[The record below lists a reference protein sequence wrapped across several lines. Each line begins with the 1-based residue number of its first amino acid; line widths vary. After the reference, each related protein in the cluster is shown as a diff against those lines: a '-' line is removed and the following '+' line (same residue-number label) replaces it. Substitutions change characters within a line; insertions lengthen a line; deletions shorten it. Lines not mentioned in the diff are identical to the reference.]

1 MLSLLATSACAGTAA
16 RDTVTGNVVA
26 PKSVS
31 MPKQVRWITG
41 QLMNEPAP
49 DGSACLLLVT
59 SKDKYV
65 LRSVDASLVPVVW
78 HQDGS
83 FDATRSG
90 IARGDRM
97 VAPYADE
104 RTSVRGGVVAKSDR
118 VCRSHP
124 TLGFAQVKR
133 GRVRPAP
140 STAPSTAPS
149 GAPSGVPSDATSA
162 PADAEAMGR
171 GNAMSAFDEVWKSG
185 TLGIVEGN
193 QGEGHCLLLV
203 TSEGAYVL
211 GSSTNDYRHGH
222 QPVRWWRRP
231 TTDRDPHPRPQH
243 PRHGAH
249 PRPVRRA
256 ARVGR
261 TRDGLLLQQVPGL
274 RHDGAALGRR
284 SETTVSQPVTE
295 ALEVGARP
303 RR

>member
-16 RDTVTGNVVA
+16 RDTMTGNVVA

-104 RTSVRGGVVAKSDR
+104 RTSVRGGVVAQSDL

-140 STAPSTAPS
+140 S

-162 PADAEAMGR
+162 PADAEGMGR
-171 GNAMSAFDEVWKSG
+171 GNAMSALDEVWKS
-185 TLGIVEGN
+185 
-193 QGEGHCLLLV
+193 
-203 TSEGAYVL
+203 
-211 GSSTNDYRHGH
+211 
-222 QPVRWWRRP
+222 
-231 TTDRDPHPRPQH
+231 
-243 PRHGAH
+243 
-249 PRPVRRA
+249 
-256 ARVGR
+256 
-261 TRDGLLLQQVPGL
+261 
-274 RHDGAALGRR
+274 
-284 SETTVSQPVTE
+284 ETTVSRPVTE
-295 ALEVGARP
+295 ALELGARP